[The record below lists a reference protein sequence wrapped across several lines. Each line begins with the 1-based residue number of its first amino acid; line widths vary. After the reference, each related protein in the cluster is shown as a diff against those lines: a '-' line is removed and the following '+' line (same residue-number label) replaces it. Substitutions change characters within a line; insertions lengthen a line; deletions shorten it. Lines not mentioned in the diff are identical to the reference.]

1 MQPPS
6 PARLYATAA
15 GVVLFVLGV
24 VGFFHGAS
32 FWLNMLYV
40 TTGSLGV
47 FLAGTAPRGYALGAG
62 ALLAVLGIWGL
73 ALDNGAEILGFLP
86 SSGSDDAIA
95 LIAGIAGLLA
105 AAGTPRGSFS
115 SRGEK
120 KEPREDSEA
129 RAQAVG

>member
-6 PARLYATAA
+6 PARLYAAAA
-15 GVVLFVLGV
+15 GVILFVLGI

-47 FLAGTAPRGYALGAG
+47 FLAGTAPRGYSLSAGLLLTLLGA
-62 ALLAVLGIWGL
+62 WGL
-73 ALDNGAEILGFLP
+73 ALDSGAEILGFLP
-86 SSGSDDAIA
+86 SSGSDDAVA
-95 LIAGIAGLLA
+95 LIAGITGLLA
-105 AAGTPRGSFS
+105 AAGTPR
-115 SRGEK
+115 R
-120 KEPREDSEA
+120 SEA